1 MEELRKQEERE
12 QKLGMTAKQDDEYR
26 FRNGDERDDD
36 EDTDT
41 LDDMSSDE
49 DEEGLLEDEE
59 QISLAGDGVSGGRA
73 TVVRRSHRSHHAPK
87 DEMGETAMR
96 RKENEEGLQEA
107 SKLTD
112 IVLINDKIP
121 KHLRTDDRVSLFL
134 HVTYAVAHGCR
145 TWFSLAV
152 LLLQAL

>member
-12 QKLGMTAKQDDEYR
+12 QKMGMTATTANKQDDEYR
-26 FRNGDERDDD
+26 FRNGDGRDDD

-49 DEEGLLEDEE
+49 DADEGLLEDEE

-73 TVVRRSHRSHHAPK
+73 AVVRRSHRSHHAPK

-121 KHLRTDDRVSLFL
+121 KHLRTDDRVNLFL
-134 HVTYAVAHGCR
+134 HSTSR
-145 TWFSLAV
+145 M
-152 LLLQAL
+152 